1 MASLSIKELAKRNNL
16 SIFSE
21 KIKKGKPFTV
31 ECGGGKSVKLHE
43 EYSKYS
49 LKDLESLKDP
59 RGTILLQTTNKSD
72 KIGNARAGTVRLNQ
86 LCKTSEFTTRTQ
98 KTTVAEDKE
107 VASLNKQLIE
117 IMDSTGFDFVKVKVG
132 KNNYKVT
139 SVIKTKGFKKSDFSF
154 VDTKG
159 KEVGF
164 ISHKDGTTPKGFQ
177 QWSGT
182 SVKYAKKIYD
192 HPETGEFITTLKGM
206 FPDGMPNATT
216 VGRKINSENLKKM
229 AVYGHDVK
237 KGTTGVNNVDL
248 VIQGPLKLK
257 KVGSYYEVTSS
268 YHTKSNNESIT
279 GQYEPIFLGV
289 YKGDR
294 SDHGIKGARITI
306 NPLGGRTVKE
316 YV

>member
-1 MASLSIKELAKRNNL
+1 MASLSTKELAKRNNL

-21 KIKKGKPFTV
+21 KIEKGKPFTV
-31 ECGGGKSVKLHE
+31 ECGGGKSVKLHK

-72 KIGNARAGTVRLNQ
+72 KVGNSPSGKVRLNQ
-86 LCKTSEFTTRTQ
+86 LCKTSEFAGRTQ
-98 KTTVAEDKE
+98 KTTASEDKE
-107 VASLNKQLIE
+107 IASLNKQLIE

-182 SVKYAKKIYD
+182 SVKYAKKNI
-192 HPETGEFITTLKGM
+192 
-206 FPDGMPNATT
+206 
-216 VGRKINSENLKKM
+216 
-229 AVYGHDVK
+229 
-237 KGTTGVNNVDL
+237 
-248 VIQGPLKLK
+248 
-257 KVGSYYEVTSS
+257 
-268 YHTKSNNESIT
+268 
-279 GQYEPIFLGV
+279 
-289 YKGDR
+289 
-294 SDHGIKGARITI
+294 
-306 NPLGGRTVKE
+306 
-316 YV
+316 

>member
-31 ECGGGKSVKLHE
+31 ECGGWKSVKLHE

-107 VASLNKQLIE
+107 VASLNKQLTE
-117 IMDSTGFDFVKVKVG
+117 IMDSTGFEYVKVKVG
-132 KNNYKVT
+132 KNNYTVK
-139 SVIKTKGFKKSDFSF
+139 SVVKTKGTLKSDFNF

-159 KEVGF
+159 KAVGF
-164 ISHKDGTTPKGFQ
+164 VSHKDGTSPKGFQ

-182 SVKYAKKIYD
+182 SQQNAKEIYN
-192 HPETGEFITTLKGM
+192 HKETQEFIKTLKGM

-216 VGRKINSENLKKM
+216 VGRKITSPKLKKM
-229 AVYGHDVK
+229 AVYGQDV
-237 KGTTGVNNVDL
+237 GRGSTGVNNVDL
-248 VIQGPLKLK
+248 VLQGPVKLK
-257 KVGSYYEVTSS
+257 KVGSYYQLTSS
-268 YHTKSNNESIT
+268 YNPKSN
-279 GQYEPIFLGV
+279 GQPISGLYEPILLGV

-306 NPLGGRTVKE
+306 NPLGGRTVKQF
-316 YV
+316 V